1 MDHDEEKLRIFGG
14 MAKQVAK
21 RIRPEL
27 KFRLT
32 TDAVD
37 AVKGADYLIASI
49 RVGGDEM
56 RIRDERTALG
66 RGILGQ
72 QTNGAAG
79 FFFVLD
85 ATVIYLLGGL
95 ENQAESCITVRTSV
109 ATPAAQQ

>member
-1 MDHDEEKLRIFGG
+1 MKITVIGGGGVRSMFLAKSLAQNSERLGFEEIVFMDHDEEKLRIFGG

-37 AVKGADYLIASI
+37 AVKGADYLITTI

-72 QTNGAAG
+72 
-79 FFFVLD
+79 
-85 ATVIYLLGGL
+85 
-95 ENQAESCITVRTSV
+95 
-109 ATPAAQQ
+109 